1 VIGIRY
7 INSELRYIK
16 MKIAICFSGQTRT
29 STLAS
34 INLKRF
40 IGDLWDQC
48 DFFIHTWDIEQLRS
62 KHCGPTAFKPRPI
75 TKVPKSR
82 FDELIQIYQPKKI
95 EIENYNECLSEIESK
110 HGKLSSGN
118 NWFPLFYSWQKSV
131 LLAAEYQ
138 QYDVIVKLRT
148 DVIFPSYRSLQNSI
162 NQYNLNQE
170 IFLVDNLTDTR
181 IDDVFWVA
189 STNNMLKASEYWAY
203 LYEYYLKNDFKRL
216 EFIDYMKMINI
227 NCEKITNADRGGYSI
242 YREEC
247 KHLNPLNFKQCYDC
261 EQIYYGSI
269 PPFIWHG
276 PA

>member
-1 VIGIRY
+1 
-7 INSELRYIK
+7 

-40 IGDLWDQC
+40 IGELWDHC

-62 KHCGPTAFKPRPI
+62 KHVGPTAFKPRPI
-75 TKVPKSR
+75 KQVPVER
-82 FDELIQIYQPKKI
+82 FDELKQIYQPKKI
-95 EIENYNECLSEIESK
+95 EIENYNDCLTEIEFK
-110 HGKLSSGN
+110 HGKLSPGN

-148 DVIFPSYRSLQNSI
+148 DIIFPSFRSLQHAI

-170 IFLVDNLTDTR
+170 IFLVESFSAIR
-181 IDDVFWVA
+181 IDDIFWVA
-189 STNNMLKASEYWAY
+189 STNNMLKASEYWIY
-203 LYEYYLKNDFKRL
+203 SYDYWLKNDFKRL
-216 EFIDYMKMINI
+216 EFVDYMKMLNI
-227 NCEKITNADRGGYSI
+227 KFESYTERGYSI

-247 KHLNPLNFKQCYDC
+247 KHLHPLNFKQCYDC
-261 EQIYYGSI
+261 EQRYYGSL
-269 PPFIWHG
+269 PPYVWSKSE
-276 PA
+276 